1 MPGKRIT
8 DHQMTKYKRFR
19 KQFSQQAAA
28 AKVGISVRSA
38 RRLDRCTRL
47 PSQREARHWRTR
59 ADPLV
64 AVWDCEIKP
73 LLQAAPGLTAV
84 SLLEEMRR
92 RYPGHF
98 GPGILRTL
106 QRRVRQWR
114 ALEGEE
120 REVFFA
126 QEHEPGRLGLSDFT
140 DANQLQVRVGGEL
153 LEHRLYQFALAYSG
167 WRHVEVILGGESW
180 VALSQGLQ
188 NALWALGGVPAEH
201 RTDSLSAA
209 FNNLSEREQLTRR
222 YEELCERYGMRA
234 TRNNRG
240 ASHENG
246 AIEARQGSFKH
257 FIEQALLLRAS
268 RQFDTLHDYRQFIAE
283 VSARAN
289 ARVLKALSVERARL
303 QALPKARSNDYEEV
317 DARVSKFALITVK
330 HALYSVPSRLIG
342 QRLKVRV
349 FDAHIE
355 AYLGE
360 HCVLNAQRPRSA
372 REGMSRARVIDYRHL
387 LPALKRKPGALVRWR
402 LRDALFPRSEYAI
415 TWQRLLEQLPERAA
429 ARTMIGLLDLAA
441 SHGCEALLAQRL
453 EELIERNEL
462 PDLARLSEQFAPRA
476 AILPS
481 VAVSLPTLAS
491 YDELMEVCA

>member
-8 DHQMTKYKRFR
+8 DHQVTKYKRFR
-19 KQFSQQAAA
+19 KQFSQEAAA

-38 RRLDRCTRL
+38 RRLEQCTRL

-59 ADPLV
+59 PDPL
-64 AVWDCEIKP
+64 AEVWDSQMKP

-84 SLLEEMRR
+84 SLLEEMQR
-92 RYPGHF
+92 RYPGRF

-140 DANQLQVRVGGEL
+140 DASELQVRVGGQL

-188 NALWALGGVPAEH
+188 NALWALGGVPTEH

-222 YEELCERYGMRA
+222 YEELCERYGMHP
-234 TRNNRG
+234 TRNNRA

-246 AIEARQGSFKH
+246 AIEARQGSIKH

-283 VSARAN
+283 ISARAN

-303 QALPKARSNDYEEV
+303 QALPKTRSNDYEEL
-317 DARVSKFALITVK
+317 DARVSKFALISIK
-330 HALYSVPSRLIG
+330 HVLYSVPSRLIG
-342 QRLKVRV
+342 HRLKVRV

-360 HCVLNAQRPRSA
+360 HCVLNAQRPRSGA
-372 REGMSRARVIDYRHL
+372 DGTLRAKVIDYRHL

-402 LRDALFPRSEYAI
+402 LRDALFPRSEYAM
-415 TWQRLLEQLPERAA
+415 TWLCLLEQLPERSA
-429 ARTMIGLLDLAA
+429 ARIMIGLLDLAA
-441 SHGCEALLAQRL
+441 GHGCEALLAQRL
-453 EELIERNEL
+453 AQLLERNEL
-462 PDLARLSEQFAPRA
+462 PDLSRLSEEFAPRSA
-476 AILPS
+476 VLPS
-481 VAVSLPTLAS
+481 VAVTLPTLAS